1 MSEELQLS
9 IPARLSEVHEL
20 ARRVEEFGDAHG
32 LPDPKVYVINLA
44 LDELITN
51 VVMHGF
57 GGVRNPEIRITLRMA
72 SHGLVLV
79 VEDNGQ
85 PFDPTRDSR
94 PDVASSLTERPIG
107 GLGVHLVKSFADRL
121 SYEFTAGW
129 NRVTLEHDL
138 APASARTA

>member
-20 ARRVEEFGDAHG
+20 AGRVEAFGDTHG
-32 LPDPKVYVINLA
+32 LPDPKVYIINLA

-72 SHGLVLV
+72 SHALVLV

-85 PFDPTRDSR
+85 PFDPTQDSR

-107 GLGVHLVKSFADRL
+107 GLGLHLVKNFADRL

-138 APASARTA
+138 APASA

>member
-1 MSEELQLS
+1 MADELQLS

-20 ARRVEEFGDAHG
+20 AARVEEFGDTHG
-32 LPDPKVYVINLA
+32 LPDPKVYVINLV

-57 GGVRNPEIRITLRMA
+57 GGVREPEIRITLRMA
-72 SHGLVLV
+72 AGALVLS

-85 PFDPTRDSR
+85 PFDPTRDSE
-94 PDVASSLTERPIG
+94 PDVSSPLPSRPIG
-107 GLGVHLVKSFADRL
+107 GLGLHLVKNFADRL
-121 SYEFTAGW
+121 SYEFAGGW

-138 APASARTA
+138 APPPA